1 MGDSKKGVQR
11 GQAITFRIPSDT
23 PDYVLK
29 QLQHLK
35 ETEKRNFS
43 SRIAQYVLQGVSET
57 RSKEKETV
65 TVSLPKSLTKE
76 QRNWLKHEHSEAL
89 MGSILYQLLM
99 DPIRATSLYAS
110 LHNNAYDFDDV
121 LELQE
126 QVEAAIQTKSQ
137 SIASGQSE
145 ALSHEQHN
153 WQANEAASASEENWT
168 TDDDLDD
175 INLDHLQ
182 EEIHKKEEK
191 VEFDEDDPL
200 ADFFSSMNK

>member
-1 MGDSKKGVQR
+1 MGDSKKGIQR

-43 SRIAQYVLQGVSET
+43 SRIAQYVMQGVSET

-126 QVEAAIQTKSQ
+126 QVESAIQAKSYAV
-137 SIASGQSE
+137 ASGQDNASSYTNDWRE
-145 ALSHEQHN
+145 
-153 WQANEAASASEENWT
+153 NESPAEDNWT

-182 EEIHKKEEK
+182 EEIHKEEEK

>member
-1 MGDSKKGVQR
+1 MGDSKKGIQR

-43 SRIAQYVLQGVSET
+43 SRIAQYVMQGVSET

-126 QVEAAIQTKSQ
+126 QVESAIQAKSYAV
-137 SIASGQSE
+137 ASGQDNAS
-145 ALSHEQHN
+145 SYTN
-153 WQANEAASASEENWT
+153 DWQENESPAEDNWT

-182 EEIHKKEEK
+182 EEIHKEEEK